1 MKMTYHLLMFCL
13 ALVCVGQ
20 LIFFVN
26 AIIGGRE
33 GRLYF
38 MGALTLSP
46 LAILL
51 CLAAGAVRVFAPGA
65 VGYRNSY
72 TGIAVAVF
80 IGQIMMFC
88 FG

>member
-1 MKMTYHLLMFCL
+1 MKFACNILIFLL

-20 LIFFVN
+20 LICFVN
-26 AIIGGRE
+26 AMVGGRE
-33 GRLYF
+33 GRIYL
-38 MGALTLSP
+38 MGTFYLSP

-51 CLAAGAVRVFAPGA
+51 CLVAGISLAFTPET

-72 TGIAVAVF
+72 IWIVVAVF
-80 IGQIMMFC
+80 IGQVAMFC